1 MEEAEDRIINF
12 SNKMITSDKLMKKI
26 EEFIGSDNDSD
37 EPLELIP
44 LSSII
49 NQIIELDDTFSKL
62 DISHNR
68 LSNDGLDILV
78 DRLQHH
84 KKLKFLSIA
93 YNEASY
99 EGIFNFLIKIL
110 NFTSVPYVDIRGN
123 YGSDLAC
130 IKKVLDTLDE
140 DKKNVFKERIIWYG
154 VESFLWR

>member
-12 SNKMITSDKLMKKI
+12 SNKMITSDKLIKDI
-26 EEFIGSDNDSD
+26 YDSIDSDNDD
-37 EPLELIP
+37 EPLELIS

-49 NQIIELDDTFSKL
+49 NQITKLGDTFSKL

-68 LSNDGLDILV
+68 LLHDGLDILV

-93 YNEASY
+93 YNAASY

-123 YGSDLAC
+123 YGSNLSC

-140 DKKNVFKERIIWYG
+140 DKKSVLKERIIWYG
-154 VESFLWR
+154 TEPFLWK

>member
-12 SNKMITSDKLMKKI
+12 SNKMITSDILIKDI
-26 EEFIGSDNDSD
+26 YDSIDSDNDD
-37 EPLELIP
+37 ELLEFIL

-49 NQIIELDDTFSKL
+49 NQITELGDTFSKL

-68 LSNDGLDILV
+68 LLNDGLDMLV
-78 DRLQHH
+78 DRLQQH

-93 YNEASY
+93 YNDASY

-123 YGSDLAC
+123 YGSNLAC

-140 DKKNVFKERIIWYG
+140 DKKNVLKERIIWYG
-154 VESFLWR
+154 TEPFLWK